1 MKEENIVKVAL
12 VTGASRG
19 IGASIALG
27 LAAEGF
33 NIAVT
38 SRVGENLREICQ
50 QILQTN
56 RLTFPVE
63 LDVRKPESIED
74 AINNIEDKFGPIEV
88 LVNNAGVN
96 IPEAALDLSIEQWD
110 EVLDTNLR
118 GLFFCSQAVAQHM
131 RQRGIGKIV
140 NISSAAGLRA
150 TDDRAHYGSSKAGLN
165 FLTKNLAFEW
175 AKFNITVNAVAPTF
189 VRTDLSEQTLKDPK
203 LRSYY
208 LDKIPLGRFGTTLD
222 VVNAV
227 KFLVSPSS
235 DFITGITLPIDGG
248 FHL

>member
-1 MKEENIVKVAL
+1 VKEEHIVKVAL

-38 SRVGENLREICQ
+38 SRAEENLRGICQ

-56 RLTFPVE
+56 RLAFPVE
-63 LDVRKPESIED
+63 LDMRRPESIED
-74 AINNIEDKFGPIEV
+74 VINNIEDKFGPIDV

-96 IPEAALDLSIEQWD
+96 VPEPALDLSIEQWD

-150 TDDRAHYGSSKAGLN
+150 TDNRAHYGSSKAGLN

-189 VRTDLSEQTLKDPK
+189 VQTDLSEQTLKDPK

-235 DFITGITLPIDGG
+235 NFITGITLPIDGG